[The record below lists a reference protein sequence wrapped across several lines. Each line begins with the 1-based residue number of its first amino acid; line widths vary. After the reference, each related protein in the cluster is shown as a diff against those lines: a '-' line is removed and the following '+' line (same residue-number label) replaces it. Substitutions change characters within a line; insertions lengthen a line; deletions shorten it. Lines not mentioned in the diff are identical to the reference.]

1 MQSSRTNITKLMIA
15 MKRININIALLVFLT
30 LMLHSCSNKQE
41 TSSSDSQDFAEFA
54 DSAIFENSDAN
65 GIDSMSQFRDY
76 ANSLSTLANEVNDGL
91 SEIKDMERIVTT
103 NNLANEPEDK
113 KNQMKNDILLIKNSV
128 QERLNRLAELEEQL
142 TRKEAIEK
150 FNESERKELLDKI
163 EILKTQL
170 AQQQEM
176 INTLTAKLE
185 TANITIKNL
194 NERVDSL
201 KTENTVMSNES
212 KKAKEEAA
220 KAKEEMERLNNELNE
235 CFYAVGSKKE
245 LKDHKIIESGFLRK
259 TKVMQNSNIMYSYFT
274 KADKRTLNEINLHS
288 KKAKVLTNHDKRSYS
303 LENVGGIMVLKI
315 YDQDLFWQ
323 TTNYLVVQVD

>member
-1 MQSSRTNITKLMIA
+1 
-15 MKRININIALLVFLT
+15 
-30 LMLHSCSNKQE
+30 
-41 TSSSDSQDFAEFA
+41 
-54 DSAIFENSDAN
+54 IFENSDAN

-163 EILKTQL
+163 EVLKTQL

-185 TANITIKNL
+185 AANITIKNL
-194 NERVDSL
+194 NEKVDSL

-274 KADKRTLNEINLHS
+274 KADKRTLNQIALHS
-288 KKAKVLTNHDKRSYS
+288 KKAQVMSKHPSGSYSIEEVGGQKVLNILNPNK
-303 LENVGGIMVLKI
+303 
-315 YDQDLFWQ
+315 FWELS
-323 TTNYLVVQVD
+323 NYLVVKID

>member
-41 TSSSDSQDFAEFA
+41 TSSSDSQGFAEFT
-54 DSAIFENSDAN
+54 DSVIFENSDAN

-185 TANITIKNL
+185 AANITIKNL
-194 NERVDSL
+194 NEKVDSL

-274 KADKRTLNEINLHS
+274 KADKRTLNKVNLHS

>member
-1 MQSSRTNITKLMIA
+1 MIA

-41 TSSSDSQDFAEFA
+41 TSSSDSQDFAEFT
-54 DSAIFENSDAN
+54 DSVIFENSDAN

-194 NERVDSL
+194 NEKVDSL

>member
-41 TSSSDSQDFAEFA
+41 TSSSDSQDFAEFT

-163 EILKTQL
+163 EVLKTQL

-185 TANITIKNL
+185 AANITIKNL
-194 NERVDSL
+194 NEKVDSL

-274 KADKRTLNEINLHS
+274 KADKRTLNEVNLHS

>member
-41 TSSSDSQDFAEFA
+41 TSSSDSQDFAEFT
-54 DSAIFENSDAN
+54 DSVIFENSDAN

-194 NERVDSL
+194 NEKVDSL

>member
-194 NERVDSL
+194 NEKVDSL

>member
-1 MQSSRTNITKLMIA
+1 MIA
-15 MKRININIALLVFLT
+15 MKRINIIIALLVFLT

-41 TSSSDSQDFAEFA
+41 ASLSDSQDFAEFA

-103 NNLANEPEDK
+103 NNLSNEPEDK

-185 TANITIKNL
+185 AANITIKNL
-194 NERVDSL
+194 NEKVDSL

-274 KADKRTLNEINLHS
+274 KADKRTLNEVNLHS

>member
-1 MQSSRTNITKLMIA
+1 MIA

-41 TSSSDSQDFAEFA
+41 TSSSDSQGFAEFT
-54 DSAIFENSDAN
+54 DSVIFENSDAN

-185 TANITIKNL
+185 AANITIKNL
-194 NERVDSL
+194 NEKVDSL

-274 KADKRTLNEINLHS
+274 KADKRTLNKVNLHS

>member
-1 MQSSRTNITKLMIA
+1 MIA

-41 TSSSDSQDFAEFA
+41 TSSSDSQDFAEFT
-54 DSAIFENSDAN
+54 DSVIFENSDAN

-185 TANITIKNL
+185 AANITIKNL
-194 NERVDSL
+194 NEKVDSL

-274 KADKRTLNEINLHS
+274 KADKRTLNEVNLHS

>member
-1 MQSSRTNITKLMIA
+1 MIA

-41 TSSSDSQDFAEFA
+41 TSSSDSQDFAEFT
-54 DSAIFENSDAN
+54 DSAIFEKSDAN

-185 TANITIKNL
+185 AANITIKNL
-194 NERVDSL
+194 NEKVDSL

-274 KADKRTLNEINLHS
+274 KADKRTLNEVNLHS

>member
-1 MQSSRTNITKLMIA
+1 MIA

-41 TSSSDSQDFAEFA
+41 TSSSDSQDFAEFT

-65 GIDSMSQFRDY
+65 VIDSMSQFRDY

-185 TANITIKNL
+185 AANITIKNL
-194 NERVDSL
+194 NEKVDSL

-274 KADKRTLNEINLHS
+274 KADKRTLNEVNLHS